1 MNAGRSGMTGDCH
14 VPICEGLGV
23 KFPRAT
29 RPYRHF
35 LRPKDSCVFL
45 AYLQFGYIS
54 DTLIGSWVIFGFLAR
69 EMNY

>member
-29 RPYRHF
+29 RPYRYF
-35 LRPKDSCVFL
+35 LRSKDICVFL
-45 AYLQFGYIS
+45 AYPY
-54 DTLIGSWVIFGFLAR
+54 FLDFTGALT
-69 EMNY
+69 